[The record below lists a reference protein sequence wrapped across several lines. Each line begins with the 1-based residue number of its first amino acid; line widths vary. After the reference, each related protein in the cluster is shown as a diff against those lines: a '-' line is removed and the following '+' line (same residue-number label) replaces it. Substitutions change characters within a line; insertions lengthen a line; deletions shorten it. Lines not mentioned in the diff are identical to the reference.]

1 MQQGRKEGKMI
12 FDYFTQETWEE
23 KVYRTAKEMGIPLI
37 YAGLLISYA
46 H

>member
-1 MQQGRKEGKMI
+1 MT
-12 FDYFTQETWEE
+12 FDYYTQETWEE
-23 KVYRTAKEMGIPLI
+23 KVYRTAMEMGIPLI